1 MKLLNFIEETKKE
14 IFKISWLNKKELS
27 LSTISVFVIVG
38 LFSIFFLVVDL
49 LISNL
54 ITYILGVFS

>member
-14 IFKISWLNKKELS
+14 VFKISWLNKKELS

-38 LFSIFFLVVDL
+38 LFSVFFLVVDL

-54 ITYILGVFS
+54 INYILGVFS

>member
-14 IFKISWLNKKELS
+14 VFKISWLNKKELS

-54 ITYILGVFS
+54 INYILGVFG

>member
-14 IFKISWLNKKELS
+14 VFKISWLNKKELS

-54 ITYILGVFS
+54 IKT

>member
-38 LFSIFFLVVDL
+38 LFSVFFLVVDL